1 MNKFVKWTSLMSMV
15 GVIFLSSGCSC
26 SVKQD
31 KIDASA
37 DAIKAKKV
45 FMNGNEF
52 VDFTTNLKITEI
64 SNGVE
69 KIKTIVVKR
78 DIEGKKDVYEY
89 NVKVNEG
96 EGVQDV
102 VTESQ
107 EVYVDS
113 VDGKVYIKEINDNIN
128 PPYMTNY
135 IDPSAVFM
143 DTATLADD
151 EKLSVN
157 YYEFSEGF
165 HELYKYVPYNGC
177 SSASKDADSGK
188 SIREQLPNIA
198 SSTVNTV
205 ACEVEKKLF
214 KKDYTYT
221 LFYRISFDYLR
232 NITIISDAENRI
244 ASIRV
249 EDSIAKPEGKI
260 DKIISEF
267 TISYGDV
274 KN

>member
-1 MNKFVKWTSLMSMV
+1 
-15 GVIFLSSGCSC
+15 
-26 SVKQD
+26 
-31 KIDASA
+31 
-37 DAIKAKKV
+37 
-45 FMNGNEF
+45 
-52 VDFTTNLKITEI
+52 
-64 SNGVE
+64 
-69 KIKTIVVKR
+69 
-78 DIEGKKDVYEY
+78 
-89 NVKVNEG
+89 
-96 EGVQDV
+96 
-102 VTESQ
+102 
-107 EVYVDS
+107 
-113 VDGKVYIKEINDNIN
+113 
-128 PPYMTNY
+128 
-135 IDPSAVFM
+135 
-143 DTATLADD
+143 
-151 EKLSVN
+151 
-157 YYEFSEGF
+157 
-165 HELYKYVPYNGC
+165 
-177 SSASKDADSGK
+177 
-188 SIREQLPNIA
+188 LPNIA